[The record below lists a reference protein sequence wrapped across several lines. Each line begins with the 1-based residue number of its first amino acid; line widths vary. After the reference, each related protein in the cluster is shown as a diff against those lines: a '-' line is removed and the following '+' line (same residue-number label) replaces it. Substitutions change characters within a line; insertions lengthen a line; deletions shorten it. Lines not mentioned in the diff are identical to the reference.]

1 MVLGHAVN
9 LGYEA
14 RLLSIVPCA
23 FYFLNSRLPEL
34 PWSLKW
40 GRFEGEGPEQDV
52 HTSMHSLL
60 DGLTLSQVSQL
71 MAGREILNG
80 VTRSLLLSL
89 LPNATLYCVDCIEAP
104 IDSEEL
110 RRKRKYQGKTPCAPG
125 IARWWREKTPRIAGS
140 GQEAT
145 SIVFSDPLGTLAEL
159 SKAFE
164 TSMKHPRYKDSK
176 SEGICDCCQTGVTSA
191 LEKLRQYIWDEL
203 PYFFSVKP
211 RDSGTVYG
219 YQHYM

>member
-1 MVLGHAVN
+1 MN

-52 HTSMHSLL
+52 QTSMHSLL

-104 IDSEEL
+104 IDSEET

-125 IARWWREKTPRIAGS
+125 IARWWREKTPRITGS

-176 SEGICDCCQTGVTSA
+176 SEGICDCCQTNVTSA